1 MFGPDLSDYAGMVVS
16 TRSDDGKRRETSYK
30 ASDAD
35 GVIVIGIAVATYW
48 LGWMLL
54 LIVPILLC
62 VAMYRTRGRIA
73 NEVMGLQH
81 VPNIGV
87 VCIVIATLIIVCL

>member
-1 MFGPDLSDYAGMVVS
+1 MGPHLSGYAQMIIS
-16 TRSDDGKRRETSYK
+16 TRESDFTQYGDTTYK
-30 ASDAD
+30 VSDAD
-35 GVIVIGIAVATYW
+35 SVIVIGIAVATYW

-87 VCIVIATLIIVCL
+87 VCIVIATIIIMCL